1 MIASSEGKVTCD
13 SVVNS
18 QVTMLVSTT
27 GTAYTKTGKV
37 NAVIRFFKKIY
48 RKIKYTCIY
57 VSEFVVVFC
66 SKTGKPQS
74 IEPPAMARQNS
85 FYI

>member
-1 MIASSEGKVTCD
+1 MIASSEGKVTCV
-13 SVVNS
+13 SVVDS
-18 QVTMLVSTT
+18 QVTMIVSTT

-48 RKIKYTCIY
+48 RKIK
-57 VSEFVVVFC
+57 FVFVNVVDVVHTVC

-74 IEPPAMARQNS
+74 IEPPAAS
-85 FYI
+85 TT